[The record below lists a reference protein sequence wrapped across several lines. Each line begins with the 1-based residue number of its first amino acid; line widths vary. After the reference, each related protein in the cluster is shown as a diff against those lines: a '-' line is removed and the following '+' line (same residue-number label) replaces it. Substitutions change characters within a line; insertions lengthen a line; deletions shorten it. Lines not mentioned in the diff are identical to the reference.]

1 MSDTRDETKEPVTLT
16 PAAAARAILADIDTL
31 PVECI
36 PLLDALGRILVSSVP
51 SPINLPHWDNAAMDG
66 YAVRSVDLAD
76 GDDAVELSVIE
87 EIPAGGFPTK
97 ALGPGECTRIFT
109 GAPVPKEADSVIRQ
123 EDTTRVAHD
132 RVRVESKRDAG
143 RNVRKRGEDITRG
156 STVLERG
163 TSLGPAEL
171 GVLAS
176 VASTEVY
183 VYRRPRIAILATG
196 DEIAELDEREAIL
209 NGQKIASS
217 NTYTIF
223 ANARL
228 AGAEPINLGIARDDP
243 DEIRRRVS
251 RASTA
256 DLLVTSGAVSV
267 GEHDYLRQVLHDQG
281 LDLKFWRIRMRP
293 GAPVGFGFVRGLPW
307 IGLPGNPVST
317 MVTFELFVRPAIRKM
332 LGYVQPFRASTRV
345 RAGERIETPAPL
357 THFLR
362 VRLQVQDGA
371 LTANL
376 TGAQGSG
383 ILTSMTKADA
393 LLIVPEE
400 REAVEPGETLEA
412 IILGEARHVE
422 EPPF

>member
-196 DEIAELDEREAIL
+196 DEIAELPMHAWRGPSRSIS
-209 NGQKIASS
+209 GSPV
-217 NTYTIF
+217 TTPMRF
-223 ANARL
+223 AA
-228 AGAEPINLGIARDDP
+228 A
-243 DEIRRRVS
+243 
-251 RASTA
+251 
-256 DLLVTSGAVSV
+256 
-267 GEHDYLRQVLHDQG
+267 
-281 LDLKFWRIRMRP
+281 
-293 GAPVGFGFVRGLPW
+293 
-307 IGLPGNPVST
+307 
-317 MVTFELFVRPAIRKM
+317 
-332 LGYVQPFRASTRV
+332 
-345 RAGERIETPAPL
+345 
-357 THFLR
+357 
-362 VRLQVQDGA
+362 
-371 LTANL
+371 
-376 TGAQGSG
+376 
-383 ILTSMTKADA
+383 
-393 LLIVPEE
+393 
-400 REAVEPGETLEA
+400 
-412 IILGEARHVE
+412 
-422 EPPF
+422 